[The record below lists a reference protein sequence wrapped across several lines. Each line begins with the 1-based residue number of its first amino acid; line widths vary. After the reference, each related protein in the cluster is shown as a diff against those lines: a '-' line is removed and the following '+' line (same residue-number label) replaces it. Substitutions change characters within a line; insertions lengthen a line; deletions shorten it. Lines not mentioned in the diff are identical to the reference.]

1 MHGGPRHIINELAG
15 GLEQAETDP
24 LLRKLIRR
32 TLKAHRATS
41 SRSVAELMEV
51 LRGLPATELTE
62 FLLVCVESYHR
73 SYGMKG
79 PVDSR
84 THLFHALGPEG
95 VRRMVTFMNSSR
107 GEYYESLLAQNLLRS
122 MLSNEH
128 PDRSFS
134 FIVDRKVF
142 RVRNAHG
149 EPMSRRADIW
159 VPEAGLMVEVKSGR
173 VSLNHHVRRQIELD
187 RTLLD
192 LGEAR
197 ACWWFLFYGA
207 SSRTLDALD
216 DHSLLFWDLGF
227 GITQSRP
234 PHVE

>member
-1 MHGGPRHIINELAG
+1 MLGNPRHIIEELEG
-15 GLEQAETDP
+15 GLKQAEEDP

-41 SRSVAELMEV
+41 GRRVAELMQAV
-51 LRGLPATELTE
+51 RSLPATERTE
-62 FLLVCVESYHR
+62 FLLVCLESYHR
-73 SYGMKG
+73 SYCMKG
-79 PVDSR
+79 PFDSR

-107 GEYYESLLAQNLLRS
+107 GEYYERLLAQNLLRS

-128 PDRSFS
+128 PGRSFS
-134 FIVDRKVF
+134 FVVDRKVF
-142 RVRNAHG
+142 RVGNPHG
-149 EPMSRRADIW
+149 APMSRRADIW

-173 VSLNHHVRRQIELD
+173 VSLDHHVRRQIELD

-192 LGEAR
+192 RGEAR

-207 SSRTLDALD
+207 SPRTLDALD

-227 GITQSRP
+227 GITQPRP
-234 PHVE
+234 PHLE